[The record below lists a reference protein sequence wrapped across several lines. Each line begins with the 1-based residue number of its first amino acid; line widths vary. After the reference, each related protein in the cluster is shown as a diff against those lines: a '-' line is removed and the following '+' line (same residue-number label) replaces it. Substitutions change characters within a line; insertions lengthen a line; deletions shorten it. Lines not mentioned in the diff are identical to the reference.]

1 MKFKEL
7 KLKGKFVIVES
18 VLDQDVLDANMFEEL
33 TANDVQELEV
43 VFRRGLD
50 KGTLENVY
58 HEIVSEDVEAVLVVV
73 DNV

>member
-43 VFRRGLD
+43 VFRRRLD
-50 KGTLENVY
+50 KNILENVY
-58 HEIVSEDVEAVLVVV
+58 HEIVGEEVEAVLVVV

>member
-43 VFRRGLD
+43 VFRRRLD
-50 KGTLENVY
+50 RDTLENVY
-58 HEIVSEDVEAVLVVV
+58 HEVVGEDVEAVLVVV

>member
-1 MKFKEL
+1 MKFKDL
-7 KLKGKFVIVES
+7 KLEGKFVVVEAI
-18 VLDQDVLDANMFEEL
+18 LDQDVLDANMFEEI

-43 VFRRGLD
+43 VFRRRLD
-50 KGTLENVY
+50 RDTLENVY

>member
-43 VFRRGLD
+43 VFRQRLD
-50 KGTLENVY
+50 KDTLENVY
-58 HEIVSEDVEAVLVVV
+58 HEIVGEDVEAVLVVV

>member
-43 VFRRGLD
+43 VFRRRLD
-50 KGTLENVY
+50 KDTLENVY
-58 HEIVSEDVEAVLVVV
+58 HEIVSEDAEAVLVVV

>member
-1 MKFKEL
+1 MKFNEL

-43 VFRRGLD
+43 VFRRRLD
-50 KGTLENVY
+50 KDTLENVY

>member
-43 VFRRGLD
+43 VFRRRLD
-50 KGTLENVY
+50 KDTLENVY
-58 HEIVSEDVEAVLVVV
+58 HEIVGEDVEAVLVVV

>member
-1 MKFKEL
+1 MKFKDL
-7 KLKGKFVIVES
+7 KLKGKFVIIES

-43 VFRRGLD
+43 VFRRRLD
-50 KGTLENVY
+50 KDTLENVY
-58 HEIVSEDVEAVLVVV
+58 HESVSKDVEAVLVVV

>member
-43 VFRRGLD
+43 VFRRRLD
-50 KGTLENVY
+50 KDTLENVY
-58 HEIVSEDVEAVLVVV
+58 HEIVGQDVEAVLVVV